1 MLNWEAV
8 WRNLPSLL
16 NVFGCCVWVFSLL
29 WQALSEITDV
39 EPWVCANL
47 IRLFQEENTIPFI
60 ARYRKELINNLEAD
74 ALREV
79 QHALEELR

>member
-1 MLNWEAV
+1 
-8 WRNLPSLL
+8 
-16 NVFGCCVWVFSLL
+16 
-29 WQALSEITDV
+29 LSEITNV

-79 QHALEELR
+79 QQTLEELR